1 MTFRSLSLSFSAF
14 TLALAAPSAARA
26 QQPAAGGLAVQIAPT
41 VYVVSEDGANLVL
54 IADSAG
60 TMVAG
65 VQQPALVA
73 RARRA
78 LAALHVRPVR
88 YALVMDGPGAA
99 RFGDGGWEAD
109 GAVALAQEELRGRI
123 RLASRDAST
132 PLAAGAR
139 VPSLG
144 YSEVVQVLMGHEEA
158 HLVKQPSGFSGA
170 DAAIHFEG
178 AGFLYLNSF
187 TTDGYPE
194 IDVEN
199 GGTLAGAAQ
208 TAAAFATNFA
218 EAPQVIEP
226 IVPARGPLATMRDLV
241 EFRDMLVAVHDRVE
255 QMVKDGRTVEQAVAA
270 RPTAALDARWGRGPV
285 TPERFVRA
293 AYASIL
299 KERETAAA
307 EHAHSH

>member
-1 MTFRSLSLSFSAF
+1 MNIRSLSLA
-14 TLALAAPSAARA
+14 ALSTVALLCSPARA
-26 QQPAAGGLAVQIAPT
+26 QQPAAGGLAVQVAPT
-41 VYVVSEDGANLVL
+41 AYVVSEGGANLVL

-73 RARRA
+73 KARRA
-78 LAALHVRPVR
+78 LAALHVAPVR
-88 YALVMDGPGAA
+88 WALVMDGPGAP
-99 RFGDGGWEAD
+99 RFGDGGWEAG
-109 GAVALAQEELRGRI
+109 GAVALAQEQLRGRI
-123 RLASRDAST
+123 RHASRDPSAL
-132 PLAAGAR
+132 PFAAGVR
-139 VPSLG
+139 VPALG
-144 YSEVVQVLMGHEEA
+144 YSEVVQVWMGREEA

-187 TTDGYPE
+187 TSDGYPE

-208 TAAAFATNFA
+208 TAAAFAANFA
-218 EAPQVIEP
+218 EAPEVIEP
-226 IVPARGPLATMRDLV
+226 IVPARGPLASMRDLAA
-241 EFRDMLVAVHDRVE
+241 FRDMLVAVHDRVE
-255 QMVKDGRTVEQAVAA
+255 QMVQAGSTADQAVAA
-270 RPTAALDARWGRGPV
+270 HPTAAFDARWGHGPV

-299 KERETAAA
+299 KEREAEAA